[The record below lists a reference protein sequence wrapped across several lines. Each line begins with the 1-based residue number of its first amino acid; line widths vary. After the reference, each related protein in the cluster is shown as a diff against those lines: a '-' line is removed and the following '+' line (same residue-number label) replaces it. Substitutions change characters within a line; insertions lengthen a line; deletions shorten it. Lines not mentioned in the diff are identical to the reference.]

1 MKESALVAKIIKKV
15 KERCPLAYCRKLSDR
30 FTRGIPDILI
40 VAPPKTWQGEW
51 KAMRSCSMIRS
62 FTLAIEAKN
71 PSGRGKVSKIQELEG
86 AEINRLP
93 GAQWLVVTS
102 VAEVLEVLEREG
114 CC

>member
-30 FTRGIPDILI
+30 FTRGLPDILI
-40 VAPPKTWQGEW
+40 VAPPKEW
-51 KAMRSCSMIRS
+51 KKGMNSLVPYRS
-62 FTLAIEAKN
+62 FVLTVEAKN
-71 PSGRGKVSKIQELEG
+71 PSGKGKVSKIQELEG

-102 VAEVLEVLEREG
+102 VAEVIEVLEREG